1 MTNRDVFELLLKKNG
16 KTSILFLCD
25 KRAVSLKECRS
36 CASLR
41 TGKNALVFRKLKKFH
56 PFSHFQNYCK

>member
-41 TGKNALVFRKLKKFH
+41 TGKKCSYF
-56 PFSHFQNYCK
+56 